1 MVKSLQVEWWQILN
15 SNLQNLIR
23 EESLFFFK
31 FVIVI
36 AVAVVTLVVTLVVVC
51 WLVGWFGCK
60 LLQKEEDW
68 FNLKTT
74 QKIKLQ
80 KKDVEHTQSSWWRE
94 REEKKH
100 TIISLKLFFFLN
112 FRLHE
117 LIKWKKKYI
126 HMEKEG
132 YFRFL
137 FFSRFVK

>member
-1 MVKSLQVEWWQILN
+1 
-15 SNLQNLIR
+15 
-23 EESLFFFK
+23 
-31 FVIVI
+31 
-36 AVAVVTLVVTLVVVC
+36 LVDLDV
-51 WLVGWFGCK
+51 K

-100 TIISLKLFFFLN
+100 TIISLKLFFFLILDYMN
-112 FRLHE
+112 WSNE
-117 LIKWKKKYI
+117 KKIYSYG
-126 HMEKEG
+126 EG
-132 YFRFL
+132 GLFSISF